1 MYIEDQARK
10 LLQEMVAGNLDKSS
24 EDIDAEVSGWI
35 EDNDIENIEE
45 DLEGTLSRIL
55 PEYGKRNPQ

>member
-1 MYIEDQARK
+1 MYTEDQARK